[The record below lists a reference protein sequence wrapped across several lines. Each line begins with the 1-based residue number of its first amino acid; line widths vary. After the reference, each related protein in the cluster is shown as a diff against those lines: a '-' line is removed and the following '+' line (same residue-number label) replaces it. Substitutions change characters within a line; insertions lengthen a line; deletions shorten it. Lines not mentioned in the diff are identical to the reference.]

1 MPQSLQRLADA
12 KAYASEAIAGHKR
25 IYERETVVSDRL
37 HYLCAGDQA
46 APFVAGSCLS
56 AFGYCG
62 SARGMSPLRD
72 SQPLA
77 HCG

>member
-1 MPQSLQRLADA
+1 MGEGLRVGSGDC
-12 KAYASEAIAGHKR
+12 YASEAIAGHER

-56 AFGYCG
+56 AFGNCG
-62 SARGMSPLRD
+62 SARGKSPLRD